1 MTCRLVGDNF
11 EKFSRMYPASI
22 TLFAIASLIPF
33 TPEAFS
39 TINQHT
45 RKGMTSVQAS
55 GKLSLHILGQS
66 LVPSN
71 DNILDTSYQQK
82 DVVIIGAAALKRL
95 SDNTNYIA
103 APMSEK
109 NQFLRW
115 AREISKRKLLTDKEF
130 KERVKVRELKKFHD
144 VAIKRW
150 NSLSVFLN
158 SFSTICCPS
167 LLHTNTLHMSLQ
179 QALLKHRID
188 GIQTFLT
195 A

>member
-1 MTCRLVGDNF
+1 MF
-11 EKFSRMYPASI
+11 PASI

-39 TINQHT
+39 IINPQT
-45 RKGMTSVQAS
+45 RKEMTSIQAS
-55 GKLSLHILGQS
+55 GKLSMHILGQS
-66 LVPSN
+66 LAPSN
-71 DNILDTSYQQK
+71 DNIQDTSYQQK

-115 AREISKRKLLTDKEF
+115 AKEISKRKLLTDKEF
-130 KERVKVRELKKFHD
+130 KERVKVRELKKFHA
-144 VAIKRW
+144 VAIKRYT
-150 NSLSVFLN
+150 SLSVFLN

-167 LLHTNTLHMSLQ
+167 LLHTNTLHKSSL
-179 QALLKHRID
+179 QALLKHCID
-188 GIQTFLT
+188 DIQISLT